1 MDSLAGL
8 STLYTLPSALCLSV
22 DSFFARFRNPFALI
36 VIVLAQ
42 VIALATQVEHPAGM
56 GVDHTEGRKTTLLR
70 HWMLGVVTP
79 FERMSYGTGSKVRGV
94 WSNYIDLRHTREQ
107 NKALEAEIARMRVEE
122 AEFAED
128 AREGRRLESML
139 KFQQSY
145 VTKTVA
151 AQVIGTSGSD
161 RSRMLTLNKGSD
173 DGLRTDQPVLT
184 PDGVVGK
191 IRDVQHHTSE
201 LLLLNDPSSGAGVV
215 LASTRIRAIVR
226 GTSTGGVLINNLTQ
240 DSRIKPGEQ
249 VLTSGGDGVYPRG
262 VPVGVIE
269 SIAPDPQHQPY
280 TAIVVKPNAN
290 LGRLEEVLVVTGSQ
304 QAMPADAAADAA
316 QAEAMAEANKRAAD
330 IVAERLPS
338 LHDDKGASG
347 PTGSTGPQ
355 VDATGSPVTT
365 LPRPKPALA
374 PDRYSPGAAPPASE
388 LQPGAPAP
396 GSNDGGKR

>member
-1 MDSLAGL
+1 M
-8 STLYTLPSALCLSV
+8 

-36 VIVLAQ
+36 VIVLVQ
-42 VIALATQVEHPAGM
+42 VLALAIQVEHPAGI
-56 GVDHTEGRKTTLLR
+56 GAGPAESRKVTLLR
-70 HWMLGVVTP
+70 HWMLAVVTP
-79 FERMSYGTGSKVRGV
+79 FERVSSGTGSKVRGV

-107 NKALEAEIARMRVEE
+107 NKALQSEIARMRVEE

-173 DGLRTDQPVLT
+173 DGLRADQPVLT

-191 IRDVQHHTSE
+191 IRDVQARTAE
-201 LLLLNDPSSGAGVV
+201 LLLLNDPSSGAGIL
-215 LASTRIRAIVR
+215 LASTRIRAILR
-226 GTSTGGVLINNLTQ
+226 GTATGGILINNLTA

-262 VPVGVIE
+262 IPVGVIE

-290 LGRLEEVLVVTGSQ
+290 LARLEEVLVVTGSQ
-304 QAMPADAAADAA
+304 SAMPAEAASDAA
-316 QAEAMAEANKRAAD
+316 QAEATAEANKRAAD

-338 LHDDKGASG
+338 IHDDKGASG
-347 PTGSTGPQ
+347 ATGTTGPQ
-355 VDATGSPVTT
+355 VDATGSPVTSV
-365 LPRPKPALA
+365 PRPKPVVA
-374 PDRYSPGAAPPASE
+374 PDRYSPNAAPPASE

-396 GSNDGGKR
+396 GSPQGGKR